1 MEPDKKKDYALLF
14 LTELANMKPERLQQ
28 VIRSVVGE
36 ELAAAMFNYARQV
49 IEGDSKKVVEN
60 AASMIILGYL
70 IRAYETGNIPPENI
84 PV

>member
-14 LTELANMKPERLQQ
+14 LTELSNMKPERLQH

-49 IEGDSKKVVEN
+49 IEADSKKVVEN

>member
-14 LTELANMKPERLQQ
+14 LTELSNMKPERLQQ

>member
-1 MEPDKKKDYALLF
+1 MEPNKKKDFALLF
-14 LTELANMKPERLQQ
+14 LTELSNMKPERLQE

-36 ELAAAMFNYARQV
+36 ELASAMFKYARQV
-49 IEGDSKKVVEN
+49 IETDPTKVVEN

-70 IRAYETGNIPPENI
+70 IRAYETGAIPPENI